1 MGAQKSAEVD
11 FGRRNALKATG
22 NLGLLGLFTSLGLM
36 PSFAQAGISPTAFDA
51 KSLDAAL
58 DALGGLIS
66 TENAAIHIT
75 APEIAENGT
84 VVPVT
89 VECSLPQVEQ
99 ISILVEKNPTILAAS
114 FTISKRAAG
123 YVNTKIK
130 MAQTSK
136 VIALVKANGKFYR
149 ASAEV
154 KVSAGGC

>member
-1 MGAQKSAEVD
+1 MHNQNRDSID
-11 FGRRNALKATG
+11 LGRRQSLKTMG
-22 NLGLLGLFTSLGLM
+22 DLSLLGVLTSLGIM
-36 PSFAQAGISPTAFDA
+36 PNLALAGLSAAAFEA

-58 DALGGLIS
+58 DALGGFIA
-66 TENAAIHIT
+66 TENAAIQIT

-89 VECSLPQVEQ
+89 VECSLPQIEQ

-114 FTISKRAAG
+114 FLIPKRAAG

-149 ASAEV
+149 ASKEV